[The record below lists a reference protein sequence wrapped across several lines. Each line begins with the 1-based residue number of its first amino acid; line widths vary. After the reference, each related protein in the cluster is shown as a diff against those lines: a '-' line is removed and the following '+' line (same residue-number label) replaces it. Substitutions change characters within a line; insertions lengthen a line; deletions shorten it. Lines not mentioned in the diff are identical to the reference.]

1 MSRTRYTEP
10 DCLRAFEDVDNAA
23 MFRREHLQHRK
34 QYPRLIPATPEELAE
49 VDALVASFRQ
59 QERDLDV
66 IVKAGIE
73 HERKRIAFG
82 VVLDA
87 DVVGAFLEGMQ

>member
-1 MSRTRYTEP
+1 MVIRYLEL
-10 DCLRAFEDVDNAA
+10 DSLRALHDVDHAA
-23 MFRREHLQHRK
+23 AHGSEHREHRR
-34 QYPRLIPATPEELAE
+34 QYPRLVRATDQELAE
-49 VDALVASFRQ
+49 VDALVESFRQ

-73 HERKRIAFG
+73 HERTRIAYG

-87 DVVGAFLEGMQ
+87 DVVDAFLEGMK

>member
-1 MSRTRYTEP
+1 MVIRYLEL
-10 DCLRAFEDVDNAA
+10 DSLRALHDVDNAA
-23 MFRREHLQHRK
+23 AHGSEHREHRAR
-34 QYPRLIPATPEELAE
+34 YPRLVRATDEELAE

-59 QERDLDV
+59 QERDLDA

>member
-1 MSRTRYTEP
+1 MVIRYLEL
-10 DCLRAFEDVDNAA
+10 DSLRALHDVDHAA
-23 MFRREHLQHRK
+23 ANGSDHREHRER
-34 QYPRLIPATPEELAE
+34 YPRMVRATPEELAE

-59 QERDLDV
+59 QERELDA

-73 HERKRIAFG
+73 HERKRIAYG

>member
-1 MSRTRYTEP
+1 MVIRYLEL
-10 DCLRAFEDVDNAA
+10 DSLRALHDVDNAA
-23 MFRREHLQHRK
+23 AHGSEHREHRRR
-34 QYPRLIPATPEELAE
+34 YPRLVRATAEELAE

-59 QERDLDV
+59 QERDLDA

-87 DVVGAFLEGMQ
+87 EVVGAFLEGLQ

>member
-1 MSRTRYTEP
+1 MVMRYLEL
-10 DCLRAFEDVDNAA
+10 DSLRALHDVDHAA
-23 MFRREHLQHRK
+23 ANGHEHREHRAR
-34 QYPRLIPATPEELAE
+34 YPRMVRATAEELAE
-49 VDALVASFRQ
+49 VDALVETFRQ

>member
-1 MSRTRYTEP
+1 MVR
-10 DCLRAFEDVDNAA
+10 
-23 MFRREHLQHRK
+23 
-34 QYPRLIPATPEELAE
+34 ATPEELAE
-49 VDALVASFRQ
+49 VDALVETFRQ
-59 QERDLDV
+59 QERDLDA

-73 HERKRIAFG
+73 HERKRIAYG

>member
-1 MSRTRYTEP
+1 MVR
-10 DCLRAFEDVDNAA
+10 
-23 MFRREHLQHRK
+23 
-34 QYPRLIPATPEELAE
+34 ATPEELAE

-66 IVKAGIE
+66 IVRAGIE
-73 HERKRIAFG
+73 HERKRIAYG

-87 DVVGAFLEGMQ
+87 DVVGAFLEGFR